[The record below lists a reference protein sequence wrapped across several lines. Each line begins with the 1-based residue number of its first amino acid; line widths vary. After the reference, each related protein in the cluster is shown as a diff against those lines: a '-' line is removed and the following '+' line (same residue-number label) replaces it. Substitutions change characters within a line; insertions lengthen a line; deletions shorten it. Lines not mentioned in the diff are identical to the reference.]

1 MCVGSWKVRV
11 MNSTASAPCV
21 DQDTPEEIAEMFAE
35 AARVDA
41 LFQSGAISTCLPL
54 IFPTSFFAPD
64 RSLAAERSP
73 AIRPSATNS
82 LVAAYDRS

>member
-1 MCVGSWKVRV
+1 MCVGGWKVRV
-11 MNSTASAPCV
+11 MNSTASTSYV

-54 IFPTSFFAPD
+54 IFPASSSTIVAPD
-64 RSLAAERSP
+64 RSP
-73 AIRPSATNS
+73 AVRPSATNG
-82 LVAAYDRS
+82 LATAYGHRS

>member
-1 MCVGSWKVRV
+1 
-11 MNSTASAPCV
+11 MNSTASASYV

-54 IFPTSFFAPD
+54 IFPTTFSEAVMPD
-64 RSLAAERSP
+64 HSQAALRLP
-73 AIRPSATNS
+73 TAHPSVQNS
-82 LVAAYDRS
+82 LVTAYDR